1 MLGQIV
7 LEIHVLRFKLIYVV
21 KQKFCCKFKLLK
33 PRLFKILFVIKDLVL
48 LLLCVLVSIVS
59 LFRLLSVLN
68 YFSNLGAELQTQAL
82 TLEVHKKTLIFFSFF
97 FVLVRKQMSWF
108 L

>member
-1 MLGQIV
+1 MRV
-7 LEIHVLRFKLIYVV
+7 
-21 KQKFCCKFKLLK
+21 
-33 PRLFKILFVIKDLVL
+33 
-48 LLLCVLVSIVS
+48 VSIVS

-97 FVLVRKQMSWF
+97 FLFSCGSKCPGFFDFSCHIQYMCLSWVVMLGLNLDIF
-108 L
+108 PTCNCYFISQY